1 MLRGRSAELEYE
13 LIRPS
18 SYLRIEHGST
28 MVVGGVGEPITL
40 RLEHEARRLDFLPQ
54 RHGIDSVQRFG
65 IAQAAGPMKASCRS
79 W

>member
-1 MLRGRSAELEYE
+1 
-13 LIRPS
+13 
-18 SYLRIEHGST
+18 
-28 MVVGGVGEPITL
+28 MVIGGVGEPITL